1 MLTSQDLQRF
11 INQQQIAAEILPMA
25 EDTPTVPDAAR
36 ALGVREEQI
45 IKSLVFLVA
54 KYPTGDGRPVL
65 VIANGTGRVDNRL
78 VAHHF
83 GVGRKKVK
91 MASPEQAL
99 EITGYAVGAMPPFGH
114 QSPLLTLVDPGV
126 VDQREIFGGGG
137 EINAMLR
144 LKPEELLR
152 VTGAELVSVS

>member
-11 INQQQIAAEILPMA
+11 INQQQIAAEILPMS

-36 ALGVREEQI
+36 ALGVKEEQI

-54 KYPTGDGRPVL
+54 KYPTGDGQPVL
-65 VIANGTGRVDNRL
+65 VIANGTGRVDDRL

-91 MASPEQAL
+91 MVSPEQAL
-99 EITGYAVGAMPPFGH
+99 EITGYAVGAMPPFGNLYEMDTIVDEALAKDH
-114 QSPLLTLVDPGV
+114 EIAFNAGTHTELIRMAYSDFDRLVQPKLLKG
-126 VDQREIFGGGG
+126 
-137 EINAMLR
+137 
-144 LKPEELLR
+144 
-152 VTGAELVSVS
+152 